1 MTINKTFSKTVKPLF
16 TDKIKTT
23 PKRKRKISTKGKS
36 PIVIQEVVTFTLL
49 TLSINFL

>member
-36 PIVIQEVVTFTLL
+36 PIVIQEVTFTLL